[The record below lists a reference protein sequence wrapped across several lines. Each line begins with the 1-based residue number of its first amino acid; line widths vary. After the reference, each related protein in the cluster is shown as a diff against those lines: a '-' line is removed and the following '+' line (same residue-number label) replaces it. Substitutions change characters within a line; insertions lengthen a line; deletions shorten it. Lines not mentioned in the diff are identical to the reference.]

1 MVAIV
6 NGPSRFL
13 SHEPLVGWHWQRID
27 FFVQPDAG
35 KCMEQIVTCPN
46 LVERTMRHA
55 SREPPGRTGKAKQ
68 GGCSAGASD
77 SPDQL
82 DSRTGRSHGLWE
94 AKRGRLG
101 YWAASTGRCLA
112 RRGGK

>member
-13 SHEPLVGWHWQRID
+13 SHEPLVEWHWQRID

-55 SREPPGRTGKAKQ
+55 SREPPGRTEKQ
-68 GGCSAGASD
+68 SKAGAVRVQAIALISWTPGLGD
-77 SPDQL
+77 PTAYGKL
-82 DSRTGRSHGLWE
+82 RGVGWATGL
-94 AKRGRLG
+94 L
-101 YWAASTGRCLA
+101 LLVDV
-112 RRGGK
+112 